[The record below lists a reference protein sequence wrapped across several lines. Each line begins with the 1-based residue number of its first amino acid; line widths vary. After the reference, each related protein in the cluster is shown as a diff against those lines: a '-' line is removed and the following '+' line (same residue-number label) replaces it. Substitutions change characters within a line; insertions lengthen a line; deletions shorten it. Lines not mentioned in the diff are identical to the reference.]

1 MSKNGFIRAQQ
12 FVFQHTGADEE
23 KLRNEFRILGY
34 NGSMKF
40 ESGRAAVLSIHGTV
54 DYTVKTSVFD
64 PAVYEEAVE
73 LPCKTFGECTTFED
87 GELNFVV
94 VVWDVETS
102 LCSVKCID
110 KTCVWFGL
118 EFG

>member
-1 MSKNGFIRAQQ
+1 M
-12 FVFQHTGADEE
+12 FQHTGADEE

-64 PAVYEEAVE
+64 PAAYEEAVE
-73 LPCKTFGECTTFED
+73 LPCKTLGECTTFED
-87 GELNFVV
+87 GENFFSFLCCSSCFCLRWSFIYVV
-94 VVWDVETS
+94 GE
-102 LCSVKCID
+102 L
-110 KTCVWFGL
+110 L
-118 EFG
+118 